1 MKKALLFTTLFFCV
15 GFAHAQDNPY
25 AIFGYKPKTILKD
38 EPEHLKV
45 FNKDTTAI
53 IRAFVFDA
61 EAGYLLLHGKNGELL
76 NTVKVGREEIFRF
89 ISADPLADQ
98 MPDLSPYRFAK
109 NNPVLYI
116 DPNGLLEFKSYDAYQ
131 TYAKKNGF
139 EALEASA
146 MGGQGHWLKSD
157 RKNNT
162 DVWGSANS
170 FNLQQENGQNQ
181 YTSISQRSAFYG
193 WFSDQM
199 DAKGSETNWPGAA
212 AVVANQMTW
221 MDNPLMQAYAGED
234 AVKFANAG
242 NKAIFNDVFDNLR
255 GLFNG
260 PVLKGQAAANW
271 DAQTLHHEQFDVVQ
285 PIYMAQSQATIG
297 LLNSM
302 AKGEGVFGLGLTPSL
317 RFQGNILSPQDR
329 YNHGAGR
336 VTNYFQ
342 LHRAYRRA
350 GF

>member
-1 MKKALLFTTLFFCV
+1 MKKVIYVVFCLLYV
-15 GFAHAQDNPY
+15 NFAHAQDNPY
-25 AIFGYKPKTILKD
+25 AIFGYKVKTILKD

-45 FNKDTTAI
+45 FNKDTTSQI
-53 IRAFVFDA
+53 KAFVYDI

-76 NTVKVGREEIFRF
+76 RAEKIEPTEIKRF
-89 ISADPLADQ
+89 ISTDPLADK
-98 MPDLSPYRFAK
+98 MPELTPYRFAK
-109 NNPVLYI
+109 NNPILYI
-116 DPNGLLEFKSYDAYQ
+116 DPNGLLEFKNYEAYQ
-131 TYAKKNGF
+131 AYAKKNGID
-139 EALEASA
+139 ALEASA

-162 DVWGSANS
+162 DVWSAANS

-212 AVVANQMTW
+212 AIVANQMTW

-255 GLFNG
+255 NLYNG

-271 DAQTLHHEQFDVVQ
+271 DAATLHHEQFDVVQ
-285 PIYMAQSQATIG
+285 PIYMAQSPATVS

-302 AKGEGVFGLGLTPSL
+302 AKGEGIFGLGLTPSL
-317 RFQGNILSPQDR
+317 RFQGNILNPQDR